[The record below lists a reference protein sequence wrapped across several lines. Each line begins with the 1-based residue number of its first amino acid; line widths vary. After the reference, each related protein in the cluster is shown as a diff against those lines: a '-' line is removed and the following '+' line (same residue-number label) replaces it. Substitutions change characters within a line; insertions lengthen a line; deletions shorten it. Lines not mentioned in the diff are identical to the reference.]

1 MSKLYDMIA
10 AAYVGESQA
19 RNRYTFYAS
28 VARKE
33 GYEAVA
39 AVFAQTADQEKQHAK
54 TFYQFL
60 VAMADKEGRAPKVA
74 EGEVFVRLS
83 DTMENLRGAIAGE
96 NEEATAM
103 YQEIAAEAMSA
114 GEAKI
119 AARVKAIAEA
129 EAHHRDRYQKLLE
142 HLEAGEM
149 FEQVSETVWV
159 CRECGYRFV
168 GKAAPKMCPS
178 CEHPQ
183 AFFEREQLL

>member
-1 MSKLYDMIA
+1 MSKLYEMLA

-28 VARKE
+28 HARKE

-60 VAMADKEGRAPKVA
+60 DSLKER
-74 EGEVFVRLS
+74 EGLPPVLPASEIMVRLGS
-83 DTMENLRGAIAGE
+83 TAENLQGAVDGE
-96 NEEATAM
+96 NEEATQM
-103 YQEIAAEAMSA
+103 YQEIARVAAES

-129 EAHHRDRYQKLLE
+129 EAHHRDRFAKLLE
-142 HLEAGEM
+142 HLQKGEM

-168 GKAAPKMCPS
+168 GKAAPQICPS

-183 AFFEREQLL
+183 AFFEREVLL